1 MSLNFTVIVWL
12 RLSIGGVYV
21 LAFCRSSL
29 KSKKYF
35 IILLALAA
43 IAGLGTHAAWSSNG
57 LPRIDNKTLARLA
70 QQHPVVV
77 LFRHAERCD
86 RSTNQCLSDKT
97 GITVKGTQDARELG
111 NAFSADIPDFDLY
124 SSNTV
129 RTIQSATWTV
139 DKRLLQCG
147 NEIYSAIKDLQSKAP
162 DKNIVIFTHN
172 HCLTYIAK
180 NKRDAT
186 FKPDYLDGL
195 VMHVEKGKVYLDG
208 EFVNH

>member
-1 MSLNFTVIVWL
+1 M
-12 RLSIGGVYV
+12 

-29 KSKKYF
+29 KSKKYI

-97 GITVKGTQDARELG
+97 GITVKGTQDARENWATLLVLISLISIFIPVIPSG
-111 NAFSADIPDFDLY
+111 PFS
-124 SSNTV
+124 
-129 RTIQSATWTV
+129 
-139 DKRLLQCG
+139 RLPGFQRV
-147 NEIYSAIKDLQSKAP
+147 
-162 DKNIVIFTHN
+162 KN
-172 HCLTYIAK
+172 
-180 NKRDAT
+180 
-186 FKPDYLDGL
+186 
-195 VMHVEKGKVYLDG
+195 
-208 EFVNH
+208 

>member
-1 MSLNFTVIVWL
+1 M
-12 RLSIGGVYV
+12 

-29 KSKKYF
+29 KSKKYI

-129 RTIQSATWTV
+129 RTIQSATWFSAGKKLTV

-147 NEIYSAIKDLQSKAP
+147 NEIYSAIKDLQSKALMNP
-162 DKNIVIFTHN
+162 LMI
-172 HCLTYIAK
+172 
-180 NKRDAT
+180 
-186 FKPDYLDGL
+186 L
-195 VMHVEKGKVYLDG
+195 VKIIKLRWIHILSYDQMVSRKI
-208 EFVNH
+208 NNQTTRCANSI

>member
-1 MSLNFTVIVWL
+1 M
-12 RLSIGGVYV
+12 

-29 KSKKYF
+29 KSKKYI

-97 GITVKGTQDARELG
+97 GITVNWATLLVLISLISIFIPVIPSGP
-111 NAFSADIPDFDLY
+111 FS
-124 SSNTV
+124 
-129 RTIQSATWTV
+129 
-139 DKRLLQCG
+139 RLPGFQRV
-147 NEIYSAIKDLQSKAP
+147 
-162 DKNIVIFTHN
+162 KN
-172 HCLTYIAK
+172 
-180 NKRDAT
+180 
-186 FKPDYLDGL
+186 
-195 VMHVEKGKVYLDG
+195 
-208 EFVNH
+208 

>member
-1 MSLNFTVIVWL
+1 M
-12 RLSIGGVYV
+12 
-21 LAFCRSSL
+21 
-29 KSKKYF
+29 
-35 IILLALAA
+35 
-43 IAGLGTHAAWSSNG
+43 
-57 LPRIDNKTLARLA
+57 
-70 QQHPVVV
+70 
-77 LFRHAERCD
+77 
-86 RSTNQCLSDKT
+86 SDKT

-129 RTIQSATWTV
+129 RTIQSATWFSAGKKLTV

-180 NKRDAT
+180 DKRNAT

>member
-57 LPRIDNKTLARLA
+57 LA

-124 SSNTV
+124 SSNTSGPFSRRPGFPRV
-129 RTIQSATWTV
+129 KS
-139 DKRLLQCG
+139 
-147 NEIYSAIKDLQSKAP
+147 
-162 DKNIVIFTHN
+162 
-172 HCLTYIAK
+172 
-180 NKRDAT
+180 
-186 FKPDYLDGL
+186 
-195 VMHVEKGKVYLDG
+195 
-208 EFVNH
+208 

>member
-1 MSLNFTVIVWL
+1 M
-12 RLSIGGVYV
+12 

-29 KSKKYF
+29 KSKIFHHFTGAHCNCRTGYSCRP
-35 IILLALAA
+35 
-43 IAGLGTHAAWSSNG
+43 SSNG

-97 GITVKGTQDARELG
+97 GITVKGTRDARELG

-129 RTIQSATWTV
+129 RTIQSAARFSAGKKLTV

-180 NKRDAT
+180 DKRDAT

>member
-1 MSLNFTVIVWL
+1 MAASP
-12 RLSIGGVYV
+12 
-21 LAFCRSSL
+21 
-29 KSKKYF
+29 
-35 IILLALAA
+35 ALAA

-97 GITVKGTQDARELG
+97 GITVKGTLDARELG

-129 RTIQSATWTV
+129 RTIQSATWFSAGKKLTV

-180 NKRDAT
+180 DKRDAT

>member
-1 MSLNFTVIVWL
+1 M
-12 RLSIGGVYV
+12 

-77 LFRHAERCD
+77 LFRHAKRCD

-97 GITVKGTQDARELG
+97 GITVKGTRMPVNWVTLLALTSLISISIPVIPSG
-111 NAFSADIPDFDLY
+111 LFSRRPGFQRVK
-124 SSNTV
+124 S
-129 RTIQSATWTV
+129 
-139 DKRLLQCG
+139 
-147 NEIYSAIKDLQSKAP
+147 
-162 DKNIVIFTHN
+162 
-172 HCLTYIAK
+172 
-180 NKRDAT
+180 
-186 FKPDYLDGL
+186 
-195 VMHVEKGKVYLDG
+195 
-208 EFVNH
+208 

>member
-1 MSLNFTVIVWL
+1 MLCHGTVCVVGKIRDL
-12 RLSIGGVYV
+12 ILQLSK
-21 LAFCRSSL
+21 SSIYST
-29 KSKKYF
+29 K
-35 IILLALAA
+35 
-43 IAGLGTHAAWSSNG
+43 
-57 LPRIDNKTLARLA
+57 PRIDNKTLARLA

-97 GITVKGTQDARELG
+97 GITVKGTRDARELG

-129 RTIQSATWTV
+129 RTIQSATWFSAGKKLTV

-180 NKRDAT
+180 DKRDAT

>member
-1 MSLNFTVIVWL
+1 M
-12 RLSIGGVYV
+12 

-77 LFRHAERCD
+77 LFRRNAERCD

-129 RTIQSATWTV
+129 RTIQSV
-139 DKRLLQCG
+139 ILL
-147 NEIYSAIKDLQSKAP
+147 SRVKA
-162 DKNIVIFTHN
+162 
-172 HCLTYIAK
+172 
-180 NKRDAT
+180 
-186 FKPDYLDGL
+186 DGR
-195 VMHVEKGKVYLDG
+195 
-208 EFVNH
+208 

>member
-1 MSLNFTVIVWL
+1 M
-12 RLSIGGVYV
+12 

-29 KSKKYF
+29 KSKKYI

-70 QQHPVVV
+70 RLAQQHTVVI

-86 RSTNQCLSDKT
+86 RSANQCLSDKT

-129 RTIQSATWTV
+129 RTIQSATWFSAGKKLTV

-180 NKRDAT
+180 DKRDAT

>member
-1 MSLNFTVIVWL
+1 M
-12 RLSIGGVYV
+12 
-21 LAFCRSSL
+21 
-29 KSKKYF
+29 KSKKYIF
-35 IILLALAA
+35 ILLVLAV
-43 IAGLGTHAAWSSNG
+43 IAGLGSHAAWSSNG

-77 LFRHAERCD
+77 LFRHGERCD
-86 RSTNQCLSDKT
+86 RSSSQCLSDKT
-97 GITVKGTQDARELG
+97 GITVNGSQDARELG
-111 NAFSADIPDFDLY
+111 KAFSADIPDFDLY

-129 RTIQSATWTV
+129 RTIQSATWFSAGKKLTV

-180 NKRDAT
+180 DKRNVT

-195 VMHVEKGKVYLDG
+195 VMHVENGKVLLDG

>member
-97 GITVKGTQDARELG
+97 GITVKGTRMPVNWATLLVLISLISIFIPVIPSG
-111 NAFSADIPDFDLY
+111 PFSPRPGFQRVK
-124 SSNTV
+124 SS
-129 RTIQSATWTV
+129 R
-139 DKRLLQCG
+139 
-147 NEIYSAIKDLQSKAP
+147 
-162 DKNIVIFTHN
+162 
-172 HCLTYIAK
+172 
-180 NKRDAT
+180 
-186 FKPDYLDGL
+186 
-195 VMHVEKGKVYLDG
+195 
-208 EFVNH
+208 

>member
-1 MSLNFTVIVWL
+1 M
-12 RLSIGGVYV
+12 

-111 NAFSADIPDFDLY
+111 NAFSADIPGFDLY

-129 RTIQSATWTV
+129 RTIQSATWFSAGKKLTV

>member
-97 GITVKGTQDARELG
+97 GILRLKVPRMPVNWATLLALTSLISIFIPVIPSGPFSRRPGFPRVK
-111 NAFSADIPDFDLY
+111 S
-124 SSNTV
+124 
-129 RTIQSATWTV
+129 
-139 DKRLLQCG
+139 
-147 NEIYSAIKDLQSKAP
+147 
-162 DKNIVIFTHN
+162 
-172 HCLTYIAK
+172 
-180 NKRDAT
+180 
-186 FKPDYLDGL
+186 
-195 VMHVEKGKVYLDG
+195 
-208 EFVNH
+208 

>member
-1 MSLNFTVIVWL
+1 M
-12 RLSIGGVYV
+12 

-29 KSKKYF
+29 KSKKYI

-57 LPRIDNKTLARLA
+57 LPRIDNKTLARLARLA

-129 RTIQSATWTV
+129 RTIQSATWFSAGKKLTV

-180 NKRDAT
+180 DKRDAT